1 MAGTGACRAPM
12 SDVEEATARLEAF
25 IARLQRLDLEDLRLL
40 ALPLPDPGERAALLE
55 NVNRVGAEAER
66 TALVDDARQRARD
79 AVVTAYNRHAYDP
92 TWAGLNWGR
101 SLGTTKDRLGLV
113 VAAEDA
119 AVAAVMAD
127 LLDEDTIATLSEP
140 FEHAAGMAGST
151 TTPSLSLDRPGP
163 QGWVVRMVFGTMIIV
178 AALVI
183 GAAEAAL
190 GLIAAILAGRR
201 ARKRG

>member
-1 MAGTGACRAPM
+1 MT
-12 SDVEEATARLEAF
+12 DVDEASARLDAF
-25 IARLQRLDLEDLRLL
+25 IARLQRLDLEDLRLI
-40 ALPLPDPGERAALLE
+40 ALPVPDPEERAALLE
-55 NVNRVGAEAER
+55 TVDRVAAEAGR

-101 SLGTTKDRLGLV
+101 SLGTTRDRLGLV
-113 VAAEDA
+113 VAAENA
-119 AVAAVMAD
+119 AVAAVMDD
-127 LLDEDTIATLSEP
+127 LLDEDLVATLTEP

-163 QGWVVRMVFGTMIIV
+163 QGWVVRMVFGVMLVV

-183 GAAEAAL
+183 GAAEAAA

-201 ARKRG
+201 ASKRR

>member
-1 MAGTGACRAPM
+1 MLPPM
-12 SDVEEATARLEAF
+12 TDVAEASARLEAF
-25 IARLQRLDLEDLRLL
+25 IARLQRLDLEDLRLV
-40 ALPLPDPGERAALLE
+40 ALPLPDPRERAALLK
-55 NVNRVGAEAER
+55 NVDLVAAEAGR

-101 SLGTTKDRLGLV
+101 SLGTTRDRLGLV
-113 VAAEDA
+113 VAVVDA
-119 AVAAVMAD
+119 AIAAVLSD
-127 LLDEDTIATLSEP
+127 LLDEETAASLSEP

-163 QGWVVRMVFGTMIIV
+163 QGWVVRMVFGVMLVV

-183 GAAEAAL
+183 GAAQAAL

-201 ARKRG
+201 SSRRG

>member
-1 MAGTGACRAPM
+1 MAGIRRWSASVTDVDRA
-12 SDVEEATARLEAF
+12 AGRLDAF

-55 NVNRVGAEAER
+55 NVDRVAADAGR
-66 TALVDDARQRARD
+66 TALVADGRQRARD

-101 SLGTTKDRLGLV
+101 SLGTTRDRLGLV

-119 AVAAVMAD
+119 AVAAVMDD
-127 LLDEDTIATLSEP
+127 LLDEDLVSTLAEP

-151 TTPSLSLDRPGP
+151 TTPSLSLSRPGP
-163 QGWVVRMVFGTMIIV
+163 QGWVVRMVFGAMLVV

-183 GAAEAAL
+183 GAAEAAV
-190 GLIAAILAGRR
+190 GLIAAILAGRGR
-201 ARKRG
+201 RT

>member
-1 MAGTGACRAPM
+1 MTNVNLAAN
-12 SDVEEATARLEAF
+12 RLEAF
-25 IARLQRLDLEDLRLL
+25 IARLERLDLEDLRLL
-40 ALPLPDPGERAALLE
+40 ALPLPDPRERAALLE
-55 NVNRVGAEAER
+55 NVDRVAAEAGR
-66 TALVDDARQRARD
+66 MALVDDARQRARD
-79 AVVTAYNRHAYDP
+79 AVVSAYDRHAYDP
-92 TWAGLNWGR
+92 TWTGLTWGR

-119 AVAAVMAD
+119 AVAAVMD
-127 LLDEDTIATLSEP
+127 DVLDEDLVATLTEP

-163 QGWVVRMVFGTMIIV
+163 QGWVVRMVFGVMLVV

-183 GAAEAAL
+183 GAAEAAA
-190 GLIAAILAGRR
+190 GLIAAILAGGR